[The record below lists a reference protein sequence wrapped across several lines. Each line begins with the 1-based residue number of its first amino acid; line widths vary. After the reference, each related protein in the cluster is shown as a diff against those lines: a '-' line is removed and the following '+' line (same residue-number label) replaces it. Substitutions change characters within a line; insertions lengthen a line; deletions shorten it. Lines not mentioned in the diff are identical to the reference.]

1 MKDLST
7 VPKYL
12 TVGQVADLL
21 QISKMS
27 VTRYIRRGQ
36 ITALQ
41 IGGVYRISEP
51 EVLRILGEG
60 IPNAQPVLCGKNQA
74 PKKPKRRKKNGTTRS
89 GGSKT

>member
-1 MKDLST
+1 MTDLST

-41 IGGVYRISEP
+41 IGGLYRISEV
-51 EVLRILGEG
+51 EVQRILSEG
-60 IPNAQPVLCGKNQA
+60 IPNAQAVLHGTNRA
-74 PKKPKRRKKNGTTRS
+74 PKKTKRRNKNGTKRS
-89 GGSKT
+89 SGSKA